1 MASQSPQFTF
11 RVCGSFSGFGNT
23 QWEKKA
29 RQYLFCPWHLSFIHL
44 HSSCLA
50 SCPKCC
56 SIYRHW
62 HVCAKLQPVATTNT
76 SAVIFV
82 SFEKLTV
89 FVLKSFFKFLKHFCV
104 CGCAV
109 CISLHFH
116 MLRTYRHG
124 PKVWPGMWFWSQKT
138 KRKLKLDAIKIASH
152 SILIA
157 RPAPAAAISKI

>member
-1 MASQSPQFTF
+1 MASQSHRFTF

-89 FVLKSFFKFLKHFCV
+89 FVLKSFSSFSSIFVFVGVQWLQSVYPCTSACWGLV
-104 CGCAV
+104 G
-109 CISLHFH
+109 
-116 MLRTYRHG
+116 MG
-124 PKVWPGMWFWSQKT
+124 PRYDLVYDFGHKKRSENWSW
-138 KRKLKLDAIKIASH
+138 I
-152 SILIA
+152 
-157 RPAPAAAISKI
+157 